1 MKDSKGFNPKG
12 PGSPFDKP
20 TLGIKKGLEPKGL
33 LKKKGIPI
41 GTEVTEEEEE
51 DQASKKMGKPVL
63 GDFEDLEGA
72 LEEVQVLIAEDP
84 KNEDLHMQRYH
95 VLKKIGD
102 KDALLEALE
111 ETSRFAKNSLFATK
125 LAELWEERFKYDKAL
140 ACRNKVVSLKP
151 DDPYALKR
159 LAIAYV
165 RMFLFDEAQETY
177 NKVFTLQGDADDLV
191 GHTFFQEMQGVGLP
205 KERRSE
211 VHEFGLKIAH
221 KALDLRPDSVSL
233 LEGAARLARIAR
245 KMDDAIAL
253 YERLLSLD
261 VKEHNSFRQWK
272 SELLRIY
279 AREGYT
285 EKWKKLNGELIE
297 DYKVFLKKKADD
309 SNAWLQLA
317 LQQIQGGYFEE
328 AIDSLKL
335 SISADEKN
343 VQALYELGRL
353 FVRLD
358 RSEDAIKYYLDIVPK
373 DEELASRMK
382 YHRALE
388 LCLADLYY
396 RLGKFDDALSMYRR
410 DENAN
415 ARYIGI
421 VYEAMGREAEAF
433 DYYKKALDISSR
445 DGRNFLA
452 LTEYYVR
459 RNSWRE
465 AEKAARQGLEC
476 PHITKEALEG
486 LYVALATTMM
496 KTNRIPESLRLMEE
510 AIEASPEL
518 YTLELRRVKLLFLL
532 QEAKT
537 GKKAGEELIRRVQKQ
552 LRCAPS
558 ASDLWSVLGDAASM
572 LGRLELAREAYAMA
586 KRYNAMDSEA
596 VRGLG
601 VLAEKAGD
609 YKKAI
614 GLFSKFIMLEPLS
627 LSTPPLREKIRQL
640 REKEQA

>member
-12 PGSPFDKP
+12 PGGSFEKP
-20 TLGIKKGLEPKGL
+20 TLGIKKGLEPKGF
-33 LKKKGIPI
+33 LKKKGLPA
-41 GTEVTEEEEE
+41 GAEVVEEEEE
-51 DQASKKMGKPVL
+51 EQSAKKLGKPVL

-72 LEEVQVLIAEDP
+72 LEEVQALLNDDP
-84 KNEDLHMQRYH
+84 KNEDLHMQRYQ

-102 KDALLEALE
+102 KDALLESLE
-111 ETSRFAKNSLFATK
+111 ETARFAKNPLFATK
-125 LAELWEERFKYDKAL
+125 LAEQWEERFKYDKAL
-140 ACRNKVVSLKP
+140 AWRNKVVSLKP
-151 DDPYALKR
+151 DDPYSLKR

-177 NKVFTLQGDADDLV
+177 NKVFTLQTEADDLV

-211 VHEFGLKIAH
+211 IHQFGLKIAN
-221 KALDLRPDSVSL
+221 KALVLRPDSVSL
-233 LEGAARLARIAR
+233 LEGSARLARIAR
-245 KMDDAIAL
+245 KMDDAIIL
-253 YERLLSLD
+253 YERLISQD
-261 VKEHNSFRQWK
+261 IKEHTSYRQWK

-285 EKWKKLNGELIE
+285 EKWKKLNVELIE
-297 DYKVFLKKKADD
+297 DYKIFLEKKPDD

-317 LQQIQGGYFEE
+317 LQQIQGGHFED
-328 AIDSLKL
+328 AIGSLKR

-343 VQALYELGRL
+343 VQALFELGRI

-358 RSEDAIKYYLDIVPK
+358 RSDDAINYYLDIVPK

-396 RLGKFDDALSMYRR
+396 RLGNFEEALSMYRR

-421 VYEAMGREAEAF
+421 VYEAMGREHEAL
-433 DYYKKALDISSR
+433 DYYKKALEMSSR

-452 LTEYYVR
+452 LAEYYVR
-459 RNSWRE
+459 RNMWRD
-465 AEKAARQGLEC
+465 AENSARQGLEC
-476 PHITKEALEG
+476 PHITKEALES
-486 LYVALATTMM
+486 LYVVLATTMM
-496 KTNRIPESLRLMEE
+496 KTNRIPESLRVMEQ

-518 YTLELRRVKLLFLL
+518 HAMELRRIKLLFLL
-532 QEAKT
+532 QQAKE
-537 GKKAGEELIRRVQKQ
+537 GKKSGEELIKRVQKQ

-558 ASDLWSVLGDAASM
+558 ASDLWSVLGDASSM
-572 LGRLELAREAYAMA
+572 LGRLDMAREAYAQAM
-586 KRYNAMDSEA
+586 RFNAMDSEA
-596 VRGLG
+596 VRGMG

-609 YKKAI
+609 FKKAI
-614 GLFSKFIMLEPLS
+614 ELFSKFIMLEPLS
-627 LSTPPLREKIRQL
+627 LSTPPLREKIKQL
-640 REKEQA
+640 QEKDQA